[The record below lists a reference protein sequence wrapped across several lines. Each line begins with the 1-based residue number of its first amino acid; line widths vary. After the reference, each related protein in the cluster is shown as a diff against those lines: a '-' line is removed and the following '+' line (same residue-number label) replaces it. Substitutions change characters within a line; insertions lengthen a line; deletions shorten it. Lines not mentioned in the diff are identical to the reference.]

1 MKGFGQANID
11 YRKGKKETLARES
24 AKIRMSN
31 VTSDINE
38 RFYAKRNQE
47 RLEQYGNSGYFRKLG
62 SDDRANGKV
71 YNNIGANDS
80 ESKSY
85 TAGYYINGE
94 KRILAKLDKISQEE
108 RISLGIYEHNV
119 LGITMEQ
126 LNLLKSNDDYMT
138 GYMTAIVMESGH
150 KKHR

>member
-1 MKGFGQANID
+1 MKGFGQANIE
-11 YRKGKKETLARES
+11 YRKDKKETLARES
-24 AKIRMSN
+24 ARIRISN

-38 RFYAKRNQE
+38 KFYAKRNQE
-47 RLEQYGNSGYFRKLG
+47 RLEQYGDSGSFRNLG

-71 YNNIGANDS
+71 YNNTGTTES
-80 ESKSY
+80 EIKSY

-94 KRILAKLDKISQEE
+94 KRVLAKLDKLSQEG
-108 RISLGIYEHNV
+108 RASLGIYEPDV

-126 LNLLKSNDDYMT
+126 LNLLKSNDDYMA
-138 GYMTAIVMESGH
+138 GYMTAVIMDSGT